1 MNNQQNP
8 PQHDQPEDP
17 KWMDEIQ
24 NLADEILGAPENGS
38 ACEQVHPV
46 IARWY
51 DDQVERM
58 DDEPPEVRPSVWQ
71 AVSCLAT
78 EILMDAE
85 GDDSLEA
92 MFDVVDEDTLGMW
105 VEYILMVGRS
115 MEASLR
121 DGELD
126 DL

>member
-1 MNNQQNP
+1 MNNQHNLP
-8 PQHDQPEDP
+8 PQPEDP

-24 NLADEILGAPENGS
+24 DLAEEILGSPDNGS
-38 ACEQVHPV
+38 ACEQVHPI

-51 DDQVERM
+51 DGQLEKM
-58 DDEPPEVRPSVWQ
+58 DDEPLEDRSAVWQ

-78 EILMDAE
+78 EILLDAE
-85 GDDSLEA
+85 SDESLEPL
-92 MFDVVDEDTLGMW
+92 FTSVDEDTLGMW

-121 DGELD
+121 DGDLD